1 MNGVRPGAEHA
12 FDSVRRSGRSCRDS
26 MRGNQCRLWAWA
38 GAGALTLCTALGALN
53 APPAYPG
60 EILEALPAKPDA
72 DRRYVIYLHA
82 RILELRG
89 AHEARSK
96 EHGFYEYAAILRN
109 IADRGFTV
117 ISEARPGDARIPE
130 YARKVADQISALIAA
145 GVPARNITVAGFSKG
160 GAIALVVAAQAG
172 NPDVR
177 FVVMAG
183 CGIGP
188 FARAFEEVVL
198 PHAAQMK
205 GRMLSLYDP
214 VDQEAAS
221 CRRAFERAG
230 ASFHGEEITL
240 RSGRG
245 HGLFY
250 RPSADWVEQVAAW
263 AGR

>member
-1 MNGVRPGAEHA
+1 MNRVRPGAERA
-12 FDSVRRSGRSCRDS
+12 FDSMRRSGWLG
-26 MRGNQCRLWAWA
+26 RGSTRWNRRGPWAWR
-38 GAGALTLCTALGALN
+38 GTGALALCTALGALN
-53 APPAYPG
+53 APPAHSG

-72 DRRYVIYLHA
+72 GRRYVIYLHA
-82 RILELRG
+82 RLLEIR
-89 AHEARSK
+89 AVHEARSK

-117 ISEARPGDARIPE
+117 ISEVRPGDTRIPE
-130 YARKVADQISALIAA
+130 YARKVADQVGALIAA
-145 GVPARNITVAGFSKG
+145 GVPSRNITVAGFSKG

-172 NPDVR
+172 SPDVR

-198 PHAAQMK
+198 PHAARMK

-221 CRRAFERAG
+221 CRRAFEKADAG
-230 ASFHGEEITL
+230 FHGEEITL
-240 RSGRG
+240 KSGRG

-250 RPSADWVEQVAAW
+250 RPSADWVELVAAW
-263 AGR
+263 AAR